1 MKEYTIRELSEMFG
15 LPASTIRYYEDEGIL
30 TNVGRT
36 PSGQRIFTDGHVNR
50 LRTICCFK
58 NTGMT
63 IAELKQFF
71 AYEADEPAHLDDI
84 LTLLHQRQD
93 FGNGA
98 ACAAAGR
105 LRPRAAKDPLLR
117 GHSGKP
123 ASATSRCRSGRIT
136 GGGHMMNRSAL
147 AERSRAGRERK
158 KPPF

>member
-30 TNVGRT
+30 TNVGRM

-63 IAELKQFF
+63 IAELRQFF
-71 AYEADEPAHLDDI
+71 SYELDEPAHLDDI

-93 FGNGA
+93 SVTA
-98 ACAAAGR
+98 QIAQ
-105 LRPRAAKDPLLR
+105 LREDYAHVLRKIHYYEDIQESLRRNQPLPQWKDYR
-117 GHSGKP
+117 QR
-123 ASATSRCRSGRIT
+123 TYD
-136 GGGHMMNRSAL
+136 
-147 AERSRAGRERK
+147 E
-158 KPPF
+158 

>member
-63 IAELKQFF
+63 IAELRQFF
-71 AYEADEPAHLDDI
+71 SYEADEPAHLGDI
-84 LTLLHQRQD
+84 LM
-93 FGNGA
+93 
-98 ACAAAGR
+98 
-105 LRPRAAKDPLLR
+105 LLR
-117 GHSGKP
+117 KRKIRIGTRNGN
-123 ASATSRCRSGRIT
+123 ATAL
-136 GGGHMMNRSAL
+136 NRS
-147 AERSRAGRERK
+147 ES
-158 KPPF
+158 PTVF

>member
-1 MKEYTIRELSEMFG
+1 MKEYTIRELSKMFD

-36 PSGQRIFTDGHVNR
+36 SSGQRVFTDGHVNR

-71 AYEADEPAHLDDI
+71 AYEADEPAHLDSDAFAAAE
-84 LTLLHQRQD
+84 D
-93 FGNGA
+93 FRDGA
-98 ACAAAGR
+98 ACAAAGG
-105 LRPRAAKDPLLR
+105 LCPRAAKDPLLR

-123 ASATSRCRSGRIT
+123 ASEPAAAAVEGLQAADI
-136 GGGHMMNRSAL
+136 
-147 AERSRAGRERK
+147 
-158 KPPF
+158 